1 VTALP
6 NESASTLPVG
16 ETVFYS
22 GPHKCG
28 KQPDWVVNVNRSAQL
43 DPKIGLLAAIQSKT
57 IPKRC
62 NTLLPHYLRVI
73 TGAHRVTTNGGCD
86 PIDE

>member
-1 VTALP
+1 MA
-6 NESASTLPVG
+6 ETL
-16 ETVFYS
+16 FYFW
-22 GPHKCG
+22 PHNCG
-28 KQPDWVVNVNRSAQL
+28 KQPDGVMNVNRTAQL
-43 DPKIGLLAAIQSKT
+43 LDKIPRLAAIQAKT

>member
-1 VTALP
+1 MRALP
-6 NESASTLPVG
+6 LLPVA
-16 ETVFYS
+16 ETLFYFW
-22 GPHKCG
+22 PHNCG
-28 KQPDWVVNVNRSAQL
+28 KRPDVVMNVNRMAQL
-43 DPKIGLLAAIQSKT
+43 LDKIPRLAAIQSKT

-73 TGAHRVTTNGGCD
+73 TGAHRVTTKGGCD